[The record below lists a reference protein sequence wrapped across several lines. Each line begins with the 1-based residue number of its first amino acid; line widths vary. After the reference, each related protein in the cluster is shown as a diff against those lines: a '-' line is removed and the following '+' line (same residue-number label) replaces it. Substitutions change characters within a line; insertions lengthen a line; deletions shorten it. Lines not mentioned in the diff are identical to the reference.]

1 MKVAILM
8 MLAAVAMG
16 VRAQQPVTSTP
27 ETAQTAVIMD
37 LETGEIVASCNP
49 YMMLTPASL
58 TKMITT
64 AAGLEYLGADFR
76 FKTQLRF
83 GKNGRLQ
90 DELTIRADGDPTIG
104 STHFP
109 ECTIDKMVQQFVQS
123 LPAGTMIDKYNLVLE
138 DVYFNGAPYVSKRLW
153 EDMGNYYGA
162 AYGTFNISDNAQV
175 VHLSSNDKAVWQS
188 AAQDSKN
195 KAQKLDKEEMTIYA
209 KAYTG
214 RSDSAYIY
222 GIGTQGRYV
231 SGAIPANK
239 VGFQVK
245 AAMGNPEE
253 EYLEQ
258 MAKALAGVGY
268 KRPELVRSIHTP
280 RKVQGRLITTYQ
292 SPKLV
297 DIIKV
302 TNQKSVNLLADAIC
316 FALGRQENVGA
327 EGSASSNWDDAMAR
341 LRQYADK
348 AMGTKAGA
356 RLYDGAGLSPMNAV
370 SAYQMASMLR
380 YIYRQPYYKTYR
392 STLATSGQ
400 SGTLRT
406 FGKGTKLEGKVDGK
420 SGSMTGVVAYAGY
433 ILDKYSFCIIFNNAP
448 EERNEVRRQM
458 AKWLIQW
465 GL

>member
-8 MLAAVAMG
+8 ILAAVAMG
-16 VRAQQPVTSTP
+16 VRAQQPVTTTP

-64 AAGLEYLGADFR
+64 AAGLEYLGEDFR
-76 FKTQLRF
+76 FKTQMRF
-83 GKNGRLQ
+83 GKSGSLQ
-90 DELTIRADGDPTIG
+90 DELAIRADGDPTIG

-109 ECTIDKMVQQFVQS
+109 ECTMGKVVAQFMQS
-123 LPAGTMIDKYNLVLE
+123 LPADKKIDKYDVVLE
-138 DVYFNGAPYVSKRLW
+138 DYYFTGAPYVSKRLW

-162 AYGTFNISDNAQV
+162 AYGTYNIGDNAQV
-175 VHLSSNDKAVWQS
+175 VHLTSNASSVWQS
-188 AAQDSKN
+188 TKGEKG
-195 KAQKLDKEEMTIYA
+195 KAERVDKEKMTIYA
-209 KAYTG
+209 KTYAG
-214 RSDSAYIY
+214 KSDSAYIY
-222 GIGTQGRYV
+222 GIGTKGRYI
-231 SGAIPANK
+231 SGAIPVNK
-239 VGFQVK
+239 VEFQVK

-253 EYLEQ
+253 EYLDQ
-258 MAKALAGVGY
+258 LSRALVGAGM
-268 KRPELVRSIHTP
+268 KEPQKLLST
-280 RKVQGRLITTYQ
+280 KVPKKTEGRLVATYQ
-292 SPKLV
+292 SPRLL

-302 TNQKSVNLLADAIC
+302 TNQKSVNLFADAIC
-316 FALGRQENVGA
+316 YALGRQEK
-327 EGSASSNWDDAMAR
+327 EGIEGGMTSNWDDAMAR

-348 AMGTKAGA
+348 SMGRQVGA
-356 RLYDGAGLSPMNAV
+356 KLYDGAGLSPMNAI

-380 YIYRQPYYKTYR
+380 YIYNQQYYKSYR

-400 SGTLRT
+400 SGTLRS
-406 FGKGTKLEGKVDGK
+406 FGKGTKLEGKIDGK

-458 AKWLIQW
+458 VKWLIQW